1 MGQTYDVYCTLK
13 SKNESETIRLMNEY
27 IDQNEGKGV
36 IFSLENSDRETL
48 EGLMKIFI
56 TDRQF
61 QVEERLNGIKYS
73 SGFDAS
79 YGWETVMLEMFKY
92 ISESLEDESEIV
104 IYPDSGRDRIII
116 KNGKAIYC

>member
-13 SKNESETIRLMNEY
+13 PKNESETIRLMNEY

-36 IFSLENSDRETL
+36 IFSLENSDRKTL

-61 QVEERLNGIKYS
+61 QTEEKPNGLKYS

-79 YGWETVMLEMFKY
+79 YGWESVMLDMFEH
-92 ISESLEDESEIV
+92 ISESLEDKSEIV
-104 IYPDSGRDRIII
+104 IYPDSGRDRMVIE
-116 KNGKAIYC
+116 NGKAVWY

>member
-13 SKNESETIRLMNEY
+13 PKNESETIRLMNEY

-61 QVEERLNGIKYS
+61 QVEEQPNGIKYS

-92 ISESLEDESEIV
+92 ISESLEDKSEIV